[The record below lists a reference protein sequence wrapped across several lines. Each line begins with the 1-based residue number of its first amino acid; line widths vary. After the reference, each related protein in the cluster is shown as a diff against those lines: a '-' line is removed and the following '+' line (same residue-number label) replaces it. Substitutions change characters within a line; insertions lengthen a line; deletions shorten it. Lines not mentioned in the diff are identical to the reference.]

1 MFTSLLARI
10 AQKLDALE
18 IPYMVIGG
26 QAVLLYGEPRL
37 TVDIDITLG
46 ATADQLGIVLK
57 AMQAIDLRPL
67 VDPEPF
73 VRETMVLPC
82 QDSESRIRVDFIFSF
97 SPYERQAIARA
108 RQVSFEG
115 VPVRFASLEDLIIH
129 KVIAGRPRDL
139 EDVRAMLIKNP
150 DLDVAYVRS
159 WLDQFSDALDEPF
172 RHRFDDVLR
181 EVG

>member
-37 TVDIDITLG
+37 TADIDITLG

-82 QDSESRIRVDFIFSF
+82 LDSESRIRVDLIFSF
-97 SPYERQAIARA
+97 SPYERQAIAHARA
-108 RQVSFEG
+108 RYRSRASPCGSPPLKTSSFTRSSPG
-115 VPVRFASLEDLIIH
+115 
-129 KVIAGRPRDL
+129 GRAIWKMCAPC
-139 EDVRAMLIKNP
+139 
-150 DLDVAYVRS
+150 
-159 WLDQFSDALDEPF
+159 
-172 RHRFDDVLR
+172 
-181 EVG
+181 